1 MPDVAPI
8 YRVRGGGML
17 RIVMLYSLKNPIQ
30 NYAWGSTT
38 SLVALFGI
46 ANENNEPQAE
56 MWMGAH
62 PNGCSKVSVAGK
74 EMLLSDL
81 IASNPQVVLG
91 ERQLQSFGGLPYL
104 LKLLAADK
112 PLSIQ
117 VHPEKSRA
125 AAGFARENAAGLA
138 VDAPNRNY
146 RDGNHKPELVYA
158 LTRYKAM
165 NAFRPIAEIVTLF
178 EQSGCTTLAE
188 QVVNLKENP
197 TSEQLGAFFRF
208 ILSLQ
213 GEQKE
218 TALAQLFDNIEAKG
232 HHTDLCDPFQT
243 VMELAQEYPGD
254 VGLFS
259 PLMLNV
265 IELQPGQA
273 MFLDAQTPHAYLKG
287 TGVEIMANSD
297 NVLRAG
303 LTPKYMD
310 VDELVANTRFIPV
323 PADQLLTTPIIDGVV
338 SNYPVPVDDFC
349 FQVITLNAAD
359 VACTHYQQT
368 VVGAEILLCIEGEMS
383 IQTDAQELALKAGQS
398 TFVSAD
404 TDAYKLQG
412 SGRMVRISA

>member
-1 MPDVAPI
+1 
-8 YRVRGGGML
+8 
-17 RIVMLYSLKNPIQ
+17 MLYSLNNPIQ

-38 SLVALFGI
+38 SLAELFGI
-46 ANENNEPQAE
+46 ANEHNEPQAE
-56 MWMGAH
+56 VWMGAH
-62 PNGCSKVSVAGK
+62 PNGCSKVTVAG
-74 EMLLSDL
+74 EEVLLSEL
-81 IASNPQVVLG
+81 IANNPHSVLG
-91 ERQLQSFGGLPYL
+91 EHQQQSFGGLPYL

-138 VDAPNRNY
+138 ADAANRNY

-165 NAFRPIAEIVTLF
+165 NAFRPIAEIVSLF
-178 EQSGCTTLAE
+178 EQSGCTVLAE
-188 QVVNLKENP
+188 QVTALKENP
-197 TSEQLGAFFRF
+197 TSEQLGEFFRF

-218 TALAQLFDNIEAKG
+218 TALAQLFDNIEGKG
-232 HHTDLCDPFQT
+232 EHTNICDPFRT
-243 VMELAQEYPGD
+243 VVELAQEYPGD

-273 MFLDAQTPHAYLKG
+273 MFLDAETPHAYLKG

-303 LTPKYMD
+303 LTPKHMD
-310 VDELVANTRFIPV
+310 VDELVANTRFVPI
-323 PADQLLTTPIIDGVV
+323 PADQLLTTPVIDGVV
-338 SNYPVPVDDFC
+338 SDYPVPVDDFC
-349 FQVITLNAAD
+349 FQVITLNTDNAD
-359 VACTHYQQT
+359 TAVYEQT
-368 VVGAEILLCIEGEMS
+368 VTGAEILLCLEGEISVQAADQML
-383 IQTDAQELALKAGQS
+383 ILKAGQS
-398 TFVSAD
+398 AFVSAD
-404 TDAYKLQG
+404 TGLYKLQG
-412 SGRMVRISA
+412 SGRLVHISA